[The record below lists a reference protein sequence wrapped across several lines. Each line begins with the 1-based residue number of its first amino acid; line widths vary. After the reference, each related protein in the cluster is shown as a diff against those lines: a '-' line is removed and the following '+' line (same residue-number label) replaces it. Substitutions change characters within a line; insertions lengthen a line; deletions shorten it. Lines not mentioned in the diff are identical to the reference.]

1 MGPFFLH
8 QAATFGWRVARR
20 PRLRGAGAG
29 AIGSGAGASRRSR
42 GAAGS
47 SNRGAMRSDRGELAT
62 DRGGMTVDR
71 GELATDR
78 GELAGSPGN
87 SSARSPAHGRCQVK
101 RSQSAVTITQAMKTP
116 MARAVDSIAGAQSA

>member
-1 MGPFFLH
+1 MGPFFLP
-8 QAATFGWRVARR
+8 QAATFGCRVARR

-47 SNRGAMRSDRGELAT
+47 SNRGAMRSDRGELET
-62 DRGGMTVDR
+62 DRGELTVDR
-71 GELATDR
+71 GELA
-78 GELAGSPGN
+78 GAPGN

-101 RSQSAVTITQAMKTP
+101 RSQSAATITQAMKTP